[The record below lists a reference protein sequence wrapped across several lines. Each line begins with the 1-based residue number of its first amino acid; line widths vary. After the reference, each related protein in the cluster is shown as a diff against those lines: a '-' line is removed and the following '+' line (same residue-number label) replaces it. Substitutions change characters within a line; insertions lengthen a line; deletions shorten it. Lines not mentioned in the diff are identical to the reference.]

1 MGHLSHYDFKVVNN
15 PLPFCRAALLCTM
28 LTSKKHLD
36 GLQRLLVKSDLD
48 RMKGVLKN
56 KAVQVESLLKDGW
69 IACQGEPLKH
79 ADKVASF
86 GKLCVRLIL
95 HLLGKEKHSR
105 DKAFESFEM
114 IVQEFTYDLS
124 GRNIPREVP
133 ADDVHASSGSH
144 PRDAEAK
151 DLHQATAQ
159 DIALLQHPHLRLG
172 DLFFGCI
179 GHMFSP

>member
-15 PLPFCRAALLCTM
+15 PLPFCRAALLCAM

-105 DKAFESFEM
+105 DSFR
-114 IVQEFTYDLS
+114 IF
-124 GRNIPREVP
+124 RNDSAR
-133 ADDVHASSGSH
+133 VH
-144 PRDAEAK
+144 
-151 DLHQATAQ
+151 L
-159 DIALLQHPHLRLG
+159 
-172 DLFFGCI
+172 
-179 GHMFSP
+179 